1 MNYFPAPRTELHLT
15 YYQGLYFS
23 EVYEHATNG
32 IFRGE
37 PVTITVARADRAR
50 GRGGSIVF
58 NQNLVRSP
66 HLAWDLG
73 YWGLAFGYSPSNVT
87 LGFFTPSFYQRQLLT
102 TRLEGSGPVGYDF
115 SEVSVCY
122 RSIRARH

>member
-50 GRGGSIVF
+50 GHRGSIVF
-58 NQNLVRSP
+58 NRNLVRSP

-87 LGFFTPSFYQRQLLT
+87 LGFFSPASFK
-102 TRLEGSGPVGYDF
+102 GN
-115 SEVSVCY
+115 C
-122 RSIRARH
+122 

>member
-1 MNYFPAPRTELHLT
+1 
-15 YYQGLYFS
+15 
-23 EVYEHATNG
+23 VYEHATNG

-73 YWGLAFGYSPSNVT
+73 YSGLVLRYSPSNVT

-102 TRLEGSGPVGYDF
+102 TRLEGKCGPVGYDF
-115 SEVSVCY
+115 SEVSVCN